1 MKVQS
6 CYSLKYGVVQP
17 GALVEWGIDAGHKF
31 LLLADINS
39 TGAVLSFVR
48 SAQEMGLK
56 PIVGVELRNEMK
68 VKATVIA
75 RNNRGFHELNVM
87 LSKHLQGKID
97 FPDQIPHLSN
107 CYISYPFPGPSTTLK
122 ENEYIDIQHFNLIN
136 LNKNFNI
143 LNVKKLIVL
152 PAMVFR
158 NQRDYNTHR
167 LLRAIHYNTLL
178 SKLKPSQCAKLDF
191 LMDLKKIAVTFKSY
205 DVALKRTFSLLEGCG
220 ISFDF
225 SEAALPQ
232 NPFTFTGS
240 EAEDE
245 TLLRNLCLEGL
256 PERYEVLTDEIVERI
271 EKEIEIITKK
281 KYLSYFLMT
290 WDFTSYACARNY
302 FYVGRGS
309 GANSIVA
316 YLLKITNV
324 DPLDL
329 DLYFERFINLERKS
343 PPDFD
348 IDFSW
353 RDRDDVIRYIFD
365 KYPTAALLCTYNTF
379 QYRATIRELGKVFG
393 LPNSEIEQLAK
404 NTSKTSDS
412 LTALVLKYSSY
423 IQGLPS
429 YLSVHSG
436 GIVISEKPM
445 TWFSAT
451 FSPPKGFS
459 TTQFSMLEAEDVGL
473 YKFDVLSQRG
483 LAKIQEGIALAV
495 QNQPD
500 NPPKDIN
507 NLSFFKSDQRI
518 NALLTNADA
527 LGCFYVESPAMRM
540 LMTKLSVK
548 TYLELVAA
556 SSVIRPGVSQSGMMR
571 TYILRHRFPEE
582 RKKAHPLLLKIMPE
596 TYGVMV
602 YQEDVIKVAHY
613 FAGLTLGEADVLRRG
628 MSGKFR
634 SRKEFSF
641 IKEKFFENCG
651 AKGYDFMLVK
661 SIWNQ
666 IESFAG
672 YAFAKGHSASYAVE
686 SYQSLYLKAYYPL
699 EYMTA
704 CINNFGGFYRTEFY
718 VHEAR
723 KLGARVQGP
732 CINEGLYTSSLKGSL
747 LMLGF
752 NLINSMAVNTID
764 GIIKSREV
772 YGRFKSFE
780 DLLERTYIPFE
791 QLVLLIRVNALRC
804 FGLPRKN
811 LLWKAYFFHDKKP
824 RNTQAV
830 LPLTLESKHSGQL
843 PELKEHLL
851 ELDFEYLELMGFP
864 LCNPFQL
871 LTIPVGSNCPASKF
885 SSSTGKTVQAYGYLV
900 ALKNSKSSKGQAIS
914 FGMFLDQDGE
924 VIDTVHFHSS
934 LLRYPFSGPG
944 IYFLEGKL
952 VEEFNFCC
960 LEVCIMKKQAYVEDP
975 RFSERMD

>member
-6 CYSLKYGVVQP
+6 CYSLKYGVLQP
-17 GALVEWGIDAGHKF
+17 DELVDWALDAGYPHI
-31 LLLADINS
+31 LLADINS
-39 TGAVLSFVR
+39 TGAALSLVR
-48 SAQEMGLK
+48 SAKAKGLK
-56 PIVGVELRNEMK
+56 PIVGVELRNDTE

-75 RNNRGFHELNVM
+75 RNNRGFHELNTF
-87 LSKHLQGKID
+87 LSKYLHDKID
-97 FPDQIPHLSN
+97 FPDRIPHLSN
-107 CYISYPFPGPSTTLK
+107 CYVSYPYPGPFDDLK
-122 ENEYIDIQHFNLIN
+122 SNEYIDIQLDNIN
-136 LNKNFNI
+136 ILNKKFNI
-143 LNVKKLIVL
+143 LNARKVIVL
-152 PAMVFR
+152 PTMVFR
-158 NQRDYNTHR
+158 NKRDYNTHR
-167 LLRAIHYNTLL
+167 LLRSIHYNTLL
-178 SKLKPSQCAKLDF
+178 SKLSQMQCAGANF
-191 LMDLKKIAVTFKSY
+191 LIDLKTLKNTFASY
-205 DVALKRTFSLLEGCG
+205 SGALKRTFSLLDSC
-220 ISFDF
+220 ILSFDF
-225 SEAALPQ
+225 SEKALPQ
-232 NPFTFTGS
+232 NPSTFTGS
-240 EAEDE
+240 ESEDE
-245 TLLRNLCLEGL
+245 ALLRNLCLDGL
-256 PERYEVLTDEIVERI
+256 PERYETLTDEIVERI

-281 KYLSYFLMT
+281 KYLSYFLIT
-290 WDFTSYACARNY
+290 WDFTSYARSKNY

-365 KYPTAALLCTYNTF
+365 KYPTSALLCTYNTF

-393 LPNSEIEQLAK
+393 LPNTEIEELAK
-404 NTSKTSDS
+404 KTSKPKDALSE
-412 LTALVLKYSSY
+412 LVLKYSTY

-436 GIVISEKPM
+436 GIVISEKPT

-451 FSPPKGFS
+451 FLPPKGFP

-483 LAKIQEGIALAV
+483 LAKIQEGVALAV
-495 QNQPD
+495 KNQPN
-500 NPPKDIN
+500 NPPRNIN
-507 NLSFFKSDQRI
+507 DLAFFKNDPRI
-518 NALLTNADA
+518 NALLTKADA

-548 TYLELVAA
+548 NYLELVAA

-571 TYILRHRFPEE
+571 TYILRHRFPEQ
-582 RKKAHPLLLKIMPE
+582 RKKAHPLLLKIMPD

-634 SRKEFSF
+634 SRKEFLV
-641 IKEKFFENCG
+641 IKEKFFQNCG
-651 AKGYDFMLVK
+651 TKGYDFALVK

-666 IESFAG
+666 VESFAG

-718 VHEAR
+718 VYEAR
-723 KLGARVQGP
+723 KHGAMLEGP
-732 CINEGLYTSSLKGSL
+732 CIQKGSYQSL
-747 LMLGF
+747 LAGTVLILGF
-752 NLINSMAVNTID
+752 NLVRGIEYHTISS
-764 GIIKSREV
+764 IVKSRDD
-772 YGRFKSFE
+772 YGCFESFE
-780 DLLERTYIPFE
+780 SLLERTYIPFE
-791 QLVLLIRVNALRC
+791 QLVLLIRIDALRC
-804 FGLPRKN
+804 FGIDRKE

-824 RNTQAV
+824 KKTQAF
-830 LPLTLESKHSGQL
+830 LPLDVGSKQPGQL
-843 PELKEHLL
+843 PALTEHFL
-851 ELDFEYLELMGFP
+851 ELDFEYLELMGFS
-864 LCNPFQL
+864 LCNPFSL
-871 LTIPVGSNCPASKF
+871 LREPVATYSSASELPSF
-885 SSSTGKTVQAYGYLV
+885 TGKTIQVYGYLV
-900 ALKNSKSSKGQAIS
+900 ALKNSKSSKGQLIS
-914 FGMFLDQDGE
+914 FAMFLDQEGE
-924 VIDTVHFHSS
+924 VVDTVHFHPS
-934 LLRYPFSGPG
+934 LALYPFSGSG
-944 IYFLEGKL
+944 IYFLEGKV
-952 VEEFNFCC
+952 VEEFGFCC
-960 LEVCIMKKQAYVEDP
+960 IEVRVMKKQAFIEDP
-975 RFSERMD
+975 RFSEGII

>member
-6 CYSLKYGVVQP
+6 CYSLKYGVLQP
-17 GALVEWGIDAGHKF
+17 EALVEWALESRYPF

-39 TGAVLSFVR
+39 TGAALSFVR
-48 SAQEMGLK
+48 SAQEKGVK
-56 PIVGVELRNEMK
+56 AVIGVELRNDMEL
-68 VKATVIA
+68 KATIIA
-75 RNNRGFHELNVM
+75 RNNRGFHELNVF
-87 LSKHLQGKID
+87 LSRYLHGKID
-97 FPDQIPHLSN
+97 FPDRIPHLSN
-107 CYISYPFPGPSTTLK
+107 CYVSYPFPGPIHKLN
-122 ENEYIDIQHFNLIN
+122 ENEYIDIQVFNLTNINLKLSNLN
-136 LNKNFNI
+136 LNK
-143 LNVKKLIVL
+143 LLVL
-152 PAMVFR
+152 PAMAFR
-158 NQRDYNTHR
+158 NQCDYNTHR

-178 SKLKPSQCAKLDF
+178 SKLERSRCARDGY
-191 LMDLKKIAVTFKSY
+191 LMDFNTLKQTFDTYRIAL
-205 DVALKRTFSLLEGCG
+205 DRTVLLLEDCG
-220 ISFDF
+220 LAFDF
-225 SEAALPQ
+225 SDSASPQ
-232 NPFTFTGS
+232 NPTSFTVS

-245 TLLRNLCLEGL
+245 LMLRNLCLDGL
-256 PERYEVLTDEIVERI
+256 PRRYKELTDEIVERI
-271 EKEIEIITKK
+271 EREIEIIAKK

-290 WDFTSYACARNY
+290 WDFTSYARSRNY

-316 YLLKITNV
+316 YLLRITNV
-324 DPLDL
+324 DPLEL

-353 RDRDDVIRYIFD
+353 RDRDDVIRYIFE

-393 LPNSEIEQLAK
+393 LPKSDIGQLAIK
-404 NTSKTSDS
+404 HVKPKDS
-412 LTALVLKYSSY
+412 LSALVLKYGEC

-429 YLSVHSG
+429 HLSVHSG

-451 FSPPKGFS
+451 FLPPKGFP

-483 LAKIQEGIALAV
+483 LAKIQDGVALAI

-500 NPPKDIN
+500 NPPRDIN
-507 NLSFFKSDQRI
+507 DLDFFKKDPLI
-518 NALLTNADA
+518 NALLTKADA

-548 TYLELVAA
+548 NYLELVAA

-613 FAGLTLGEADVLRRG
+613 FAGLTLGESDVLRRG

-634 SRKEFSF
+634 SRSAFLV
-641 IKEKFFENCG
+641 IKEKFFQNCG
-651 AKGYDFMLVK
+651 AKGYGFDLIK
-661 SIWNQ
+661 SVWTQ

-704 CINNFGGFYRTEFY
+704 CINNFGGYYRTEFY
-718 VHEAR
+718 IHEAR
-723 KLGARVQGP
+723 MLGARVEAP
-732 CINEGLYTSSLKGSL
+732 CIQRGAYGCVLDGRDLI
-747 LMLGF
+747 LGF
-752 NLINSMAVNTID
+752 NLVNGVERNTILSIVKCRSD
-764 GIIKSREV
+764 GGQFAR
-772 YGRFKSFE
+772 FE
-780 DLLERTYIPFE
+780 DLLRRVYIPFE
-791 QLVLLIRVNALRC
+791 QLILLIRMNALRD
-804 FGLPRKN
+804 FGIQRKA
-811 LLWKAYFFHDKKP
+811 LLWRAYFFHDKKVVT
-824 RNTQAV
+824 TQSL
-830 LPLTLESKHSGQL
+830 LPLEAPRKQPDKIPTLDED
-843 PELKEHLL
+843 PL
-851 ELDFEYLELMGFP
+851 ELDFEYLEYIGFS
-864 LCNPFQL
+864 LCSPFDL
-871 LTIPVGSNCPASKF
+871 LKETIGAYCTVSLFPSL
-885 SSSTGKTVQAYGYLV
+885 TGRVIQTYGYLV
-900 ALKNSKSSKGQAIS
+900 ALKNTKSSKGNAIS
-914 FGMFLDQDGE
+914 FGMFLDPEGKA
-924 VIDTVHFHSS
+924 IDTVHFHSS
-934 LLRYPFSGPG
+934 LERFPFSGLG
-944 IYFLEGKL
+944 IYCLKGKI
-952 VEEFNFCC
+952 VSEFDFYCI
-960 LEVCIMKKQAYVEDP
+960 EVSYMKKQAYIEDP
-975 RFSERMD
+975 RFSEGKH